1 MTDEQKLDSNT
12 DKTEIN
18 PDILE
23 TLNQDINHTEEVVIE
38 AEHGTTF
45 PTKIG
50 TSMCNAL
57 IDTGATRSCIS
68 EKYYQSLSLTKI
80 QFIQNISVRS
90 ATGSNLTP
98 LGLINCSFEL
108 RKVEFNSDFI
118 VCKNLTRLLMLGRDF
133 LIWNHVTV
141 QYADDGKCILDY
153 QQQELVASIN
163 IKDKPQL
170 ILANSMTLP
179 G

>member
-12 DKTEIN
+12 DKTKIIPN
-18 PDILE
+18 ILE
-23 TLNQDINHTEEVVIE
+23 TLNQNINHTEEVVIG

-45 PTKIG
+45 PTQIG
-50 TSMCNAL
+50 TSVCNAL
-57 IDTGATRSCIS
+57 IDMGAMRSCIS
-68 EKYYQSLSLTKI
+68 EKYYQSFLLTKI

-108 RKVEFNSDFI
+108 EKVKFNSDFI
-118 VCKNLTRLLMLGRDF
+118 VCKNLTRPLILGRDF
-133 LIWNHVTV
+133 LLWNHVTV
-141 QYADDGKCILDY
+141 RYADDGKCILNY

-163 IKDKPQL
+163 IKNKPQL
-170 ILANSMTLP
+170 SLANSMTLP